1 LSVRYFAPADVVK
14 VMETAFSH
22 RWRKSLPAG
31 TVAPWRFRIGCLL
44 FFVGSFLS
52 AHAAT
57 SAAFDA
63 APFGLPLSE
72 GNGVLWEDPREIHR
86 VVAHFAGTPPPV
98 EKVRLEYWGS
108 RWPEQRLPKDREPGG
123 ADVGWMELGNWY
135 QYDWRSADAEAV
147 VRGKT
152 IEFTFRP
159 VNAKEFPQ
167 LKDYP
172 AAFRYTLKLR
182 VVSDS
187 KLPKIEKIEA
197 FTDSILQ
204 QRYTRL
210 AWAKAPSRRPE
221 IQVFNGYLKAVGPKG
236 PDSGSYSTM
245 VLNLQVAENP
255 DPNTFDRTLVSVLS
269 RKDIFTF
276 QVDDLAQGPLLLPHL
291 GVAVLSENDGR
302 DYAAVAAEVKSRGE
316 KSLYDR
322 IAELPEQTWSNAWA
336 GIPRKK
342 SDIYFP
348 LGLDGGRQRFRL
360 QPNGGIDFRTN
371 DEFLRRRPGADTPRL
386 DLEGGG
392 GSVSFGLPARPTFR
406 TLQEESL
413 PLVTTV
419 WERDGIPI
427 EQVAFVSMLGGTQ
440 ADAPPPPGDAFAV
453 WLARFAFTNNTS
465 EAKTVSLPLSFNVG
479 GQSVALRADANGLL
493 WVGDR
498 VRGQFVANVA
508 PAGEPTKLE
517 WNWRLAPGESRA
529 LVIKIPYVVLL
540 EPAEAAALRKLDFA
554 AEHQAVAGFWRRRL
568 DQSTRLLTPEPMLNE
583 FYRSHAM
590 HLLVN
595 CEREPAS
602 DRRFAR
608 VGSFGYGAFANES
621 CMMVVDLDRRGYHQ
635 EAQACLDAWLHYQ
648 GTVELPGSFA
658 SKDGVLYGAGGY
670 EHGGY
675 NQHHGW
681 ILWMLSEHYR
691 FTRDAAWLRRS
702 APGIVKGCDW
712 IIRETART
720 QERPELERGLLPAGS
735 LEDIGDWWT
744 WLSTS
749 CYTWRGLD
757 SAAWALEQIQHPDAK
772 RIRGAASAYHTAL
785 LTNFRKASERSPVVR
800 LRDGTAVPK
809 IPSHVHRRGRSF
821 GWICETLE
829 GALHLLIT
837 RAMDV
842 HSPEAEWI
850 LKDYEDNLY
859 LSNQYGYRV
868 DDFDQQWFSRG
879 GMSMQACLLLDVEPY
894 LYRDEP
900 KNVLRALFNAQSVS
914 YFPDVR
920 MNTEH
925 AAPYFDDW
933 RGDHFKSSDEANS
946 AGWLRYL
953 FVREEGDM
961 LLIGQAVPRE
971 WLRAGQKCGI
981 ERTVTYFGNTSV
993 RYEGGQNQITAQ
1005 FDGPTRNP
1013 PKQIR
1018 LRFREP
1024 NGRPLQA
1031 VDLNGRPWT
1040 KFNGEWVELPG
1051 TIGPV
1056 TLVGKLGG
1064 L

>member
-1 LSVRYFAPADVVK
+1 MRYFAPADVVK

-31 TVAPWRFRIGCLL
+31 TVAPWRSRIGCLL

-52 AHAAT
+52 AQAAT
-57 SAAFDA
+57 GAAFDA
-63 APFGLPLSE
+63 APFGLPLPE
-72 GNGVLWEDPREIHR
+72 GNGVMWEDPREIHR

-182 VVSDS
+182 VVSDGA
-187 KLPKIEKIEA
+187 LPAMERIEA
-197 FTDSILQ
+197 FTDSVVEPLAV
-204 QRYTRL
+204 RL
-210 AWAKAPSRRPE
+210 EWKEVFDPDAKFEA
-221 IQVFNGYLKAVGPKG
+221 FNGRFEGLVRLSAKSVRVILSAA
-236 PDSGSYSTM
+236 T
-245 VLNLQVAENP
+245 NP
-255 DPNTFDRTLVSVLS
+255 DPNTLDRTLVTV
-269 RKDIFTF
+269 RTGKEVFTF
-276 QVDDLAQGPLLLPHL
+276 KVDDLAQGPLLLPHL
-291 GVAVLSENDGR
+291 GVAVLPDNDSR
-302 DYAAVAAEVKSRGE
+302 DYVHLVIDQQNRGA
-316 KSLYDR
+316 KTLYDR
-322 IAELPEQTWSNAWA
+322 VAAMPEQTWQGAWA

-406 TLQEESL
+406 TLQEESF
-413 PLVTTV
+413 PIVTTL
-419 WERDGIPI
+419 WERDGIQI
-427 EQVAFVSMLGGTQ
+427 EQVAFVTMLGGTQ
-440 ADAPPPPGDAFAV
+440 ADAPSPPGDAFAV

-498 VRGQFVANVA
+498 VRGQLVANAA

-529 LVIKIPYVVLL
+529 LVIKIPYVVLM

-554 AEHQAVAGFWRRRL
+554 AEHHAVTGFWRRRL

-595 CEREPAS
+595 CEREPES

-621 CMMVVDLDRRGYHQ
+621 CMMVVDLDRRGYRQ

-720 QERPELERGLLPAGS
+720 QARPELERGLLPAGS

-757 SAAWALEQIQHPDAK
+757 SAAWALEQIKHPDAK
-772 RIRGAASAYHTAL
+772 RIRAAATECHTAL
-785 LTNFRKASERSPVVR
+785 LANFRKASERSPVVR

-809 IPSHVHRRGRSF
+809 IPSQVHRRGRSF

-829 GALHLLIT
+829 GPLHLLIT

-859 LSNQYGYRV
+859 LSNQYGYTV
-868 DDFDQQWFSRG
+868 EHFDQHWFSRG
-879 GMSMQACLLLDVEPY
+879 GMSLQACLLLDVEPY

-900 KNVLRALFNAQSVS
+900 KHVLRALFNAQSVS

-925 AAPYFDDW
+925 AAPSFDDW
-933 RGDHFKSSDEANS
+933 RGDHFKSSDEANC

-953 FVREEGDM
+953 FVREEGDT
-961 LLIGQAVPRE
+961 LLVGQAVPRE
-971 WLRAGQKCGI
+971 WLRGGQQCGI
-981 ERTVTYFGNTSV
+981 ERTVTYFGKASV
-993 RYEGGQNQITAQ
+993 RYAGGQDQITAQ
-1005 FDGPTRNP
+1005 LDAPTRNP
-1013 PKQIR
+1013 PGQIR

-1024 NGRPLQA
+1024 NGRPLQS
-1031 VDLNGRPWT
+1031 VDVNGVPWP

-1051 TIGPV
+1051 NIGQAS
-1056 TLVGKLGG
+1056 LVARYRLP
-1064 L
+1064 